1 MDNWNEFRALIG
13 NFTGEDN
20 FIVIPCIL
28 VKFTGD
34 IDSAILLNQII
45 YWSDKGDDGTFY
57 KTYKEWED
65 EICLSEYKVRKCV
78 LKFKEMGFLETTI
91 KKANGSPTVF
101 YTFKWDNFK
110 NGFLNFLRNQTEK
123 TSETKLK
130 KLQKPNCKNLRNHSE
145 KTSETK
151 LKKLQKPC
159 TENTTENT
167 TKNTTKSTIDK
178 ESNIFVNKNITKEKD
193 KKQTLKNSSSNNTIT
208 KEKQNFV
215 PPTVEEVQDYIYEKK
230 YSIDAEAFVAFYE
243 SKGWMIGRNKMRNW
257 KAALVTWEKRNK
269 NKNNNYNSS
278 YTQRIRNDPCL
289 NISLDELWREE
300 EEKTRRLQEKYKN
313 EGEY

>member
-1 MDNWNEFRALIG
+1 MGNWNEFRALIG
-13 NFTGEDN
+13 NFTGGDN
-20 FIVIPCIL
+20 FMVIPRIL

-65 EICLSEYKVRKCV
+65 EICLTEYKVRKCV

-91 KKANGSPTVF
+91 KKANGNPTVF

-130 KLQKPNCKNLRNHSE
+130 KLQKPC
-145 KTSETK
+145 
-151 LKKLQKPC
+151 
-159 TENTTENT
+159 TENT
-167 TKNTTKSTIDK
+167 TKNTTKSTINK

-193 KKQTLKNSSSNNTIT
+193 KKQTLKNSNSNNTIT

-243 SKGWMIGRNKMRNW
+243 SKGWMVGRNKMRNW

>member
-13 NFTGEDN
+13 NFTGGDN
-20 FIVIPCIL
+20 FMVIPRIL

-91 KKANGSPTVF
+91 KKANGNPTVF

-130 KLQKPNCKNLRNHSE
+130 KLQKPC
-145 KTSETK
+145 
-151 LKKLQKPC
+151 
-159 TENTTENT
+159 TENT
-167 TKNTTKSTIDK
+167 TKNTTKSTINK

-193 KKQTLKNSSSNNTIT
+193 KKQTLKNSNSNNTIT
-208 KEKQNFV
+208 KERQIFV

-243 SKGWMIGRNKMRNW
+243 SKGWMVGRNKMRNW

>member
-1 MDNWNEFRALIG
+1 MGNWNEFRALIG
-13 NFTGEDN
+13 NFTGGDN
-20 FIVIPCIL
+20 FMVIPRIL

-65 EICLSEYKVRKCV
+65 EICLTEYKVRKCV

-91 KKANGSPTVF
+91 KKANGNPTVF

-110 NGFLNFLRNQTEK
+110 NGFLNFLRN
-123 TSETKLK
+123 
-130 KLQKPNCKNLRNHSE
+130 HSE
-145 KTSETK
+145 KTTETK

-159 TENTTENT
+159 TENTT
-167 TKNTTKSTIDK
+167 KNTTKSTINK

-193 KKQTLKNSSSNNTIT
+193 KKQTLKNSNSNNTIT

-230 YSIDAEAFVAFYE
+230 YTVDAETFVAFYE
-243 SKGWMIGRNKMRNW
+243 SKGWMVGRNKMKNW

-289 NISLDELWREE
+289 DISLDELWREE

>member
-13 NFTGEDN
+13 NFTGGDN
-20 FIVIPCIL
+20 FMVIPRIL

-65 EICLSEYKVRKCV
+65 EICLTEYKVRKCV

-91 KKANGSPTVF
+91 KKANGNPTVF

-110 NGFLNFLRNQTEK
+110 NGFLKF
-123 TSETKLK
+123 
-130 KLQKPNCKNLRNHSE
+130 LRNHSE

-159 TENTTENT
+159 TENTT
-167 TKNTTKSTIDK
+167 KNTTKSTINK

-193 KKQTLKNSSSNNTIT
+193 KKQTLKNSNSNNTIT

-243 SKGWMIGRNKMRNW
+243 SKGWMVGRNKMRNW

-289 NISLDELWREE
+289 DISLDELWREE

>member
-1 MDNWNEFRALIG
+1 MGNWNEFRALIG
-13 NFTGEDN
+13 NFTGGDN
-20 FIVIPCIL
+20 FMVIPRIL

-91 KKANGSPTVF
+91 KKANGNPTVF

-123 TSETKLK
+123 TSETKV
-130 KLQKPNCKNLRNHSE
+130 
-145 KTSETK
+145 
-151 LKKLQKPC
+151 KKLQKPC
-159 TENTTENT
+159 TENT
-167 TKNTTKSTIDK
+167 TKNTTKSTINK

-193 KKQTLKNSSSNNTIT
+193 KKQTLKNSNSNNTIT

-243 SKGWMIGRNKMRNW
+243 SKGWMVGRNKMRNW

>member
-1 MDNWNEFRALIG
+1 MNNWNEFRALIG
-13 NFTGEDN
+13 NFTGGDN
-20 FIVIPCIL
+20 FMVIPRIL

-65 EICLSEYKVRKCV
+65 EICLTEYKVRKCV

-91 KKANGSPTVF
+91 KKANGNPTVF

-130 KLQKPNCKNLRNHSE
+130 KLQKPC
-145 KTSETK
+145 
-151 LKKLQKPC
+151 
-159 TENTTENT
+159 TENT
-167 TKNTTKSTIDK
+167 TKNTTKSTINK

-193 KKQTLKNSSSNNTIT
+193 KKQTLKNSNSNNTIT

-243 SKGWMIGRNKMRNW
+243 SKGWMVGRNKMRNW

-278 YTQRIRNDPCL
+278 YTQRISNDPCL

>member
-13 NFTGEDN
+13 NFTGGDN
-20 FIVIPCIL
+20 FMVIPRIL

-65 EICLSEYKVRKCV
+65 EICLTEYKVRKCV
-78 LKFKEMGFLETTI
+78 LKFKEMGFLETKI
-91 KKANGSPTVF
+91 KKANGNPTVF
-101 YTFKWDNFK
+101 YTFKWDDFK
-110 NGFLNFLRNQTEK
+110 NGFLNF
-123 TSETKLK
+123 
-130 KLQKPNCKNLRNHSE
+130 LRNHSE

-151 LKKLQKPC
+151 VKKLQKPC
-159 TENTTENT
+159 TENT
-167 TKNTTKSTIDK
+167 TKNTTKSTINK

-193 KKQTLKNSSSNNTIT
+193 KKQTLKNSNSNNTIT

-230 YSIDAEAFVAFYE
+230 YSVDAEAFVAFYE
-243 SKGWMIGRNKMRNW
+243 SKGWMVGRNKMKNW

-289 NISLDELWREE
+289 DISLDELWREE

>member
-13 NFTGEDN
+13 DFTGGDN
-20 FIVIPCIL
+20 FMVIPRIL

-65 EICLSEYKVRKCV
+65 EICLTEYKVRKCV

-91 KKANGSPTVF
+91 KKANGNPTVF

-110 NGFLNFLRNQTEK
+110 NGFLNFLRN
-123 TSETKLK
+123 
-130 KLQKPNCKNLRNHSE
+130 HSE

-151 LKKLQKPC
+151 VKKLQKPC
-159 TENTTENT
+159 TENTTKNT
-167 TKNTTKSTIDK
+167 TENTTKSTINK
-178 ESNIFVNKNITKEKD
+178 ESNIFVYKNITKEKD
-193 KKQTLKNSSSNNTIT
+193 KKQTLKNSNSNNTIT

-243 SKGWMIGRNKMRNW
+243 SKGWMVGRNKMKNW

-289 NISLDELWREE
+289 DISLDELWREE